1 VRKTAESTRPRQ
13 ARTRLSRLLTARY
26 SRVLILGAMPGGAT
40 GYLIGLNVA
49 AFDIS
54 AAKELV
60 QQVRTDNQKLK
71 IEIIDQN
78 ARQVALQT
86 KLTGAETAL
95 KAIVPTDDTYVI
107 KPNQSL
113 IVAGGRLTVGLVG
126 SPSNESVNININGQ
140 RQSAASGDI
149 INVAVEPPATCQ
161 VRVQSF
167 DMFKAVLSVMCG
179 AARSQ

>member
-1 VRKTAESTRPRQ
+1 MRKTAESARSRQ

-26 SRVLILGAMPGGAT
+26 GRVLIIGAMLGGAA

-86 KLTGAETAL
+86 KLTGVDTAL
-95 KAIVPTDDTYVI
+95 KEIVPTDDTYI
-107 KPNQSL
+107 LKPNQSL
-113 IVAGGRLTVGLVG
+113 IVGGGRLTLGLIG

-140 RQSAASGDI
+140 RQSAAPGDI
-149 INVAVEPPATCQ
+149 INVAVDPPATCQ

-167 DMFKAVLSVMCG
+167 DMFKAVISATCG
-179 AARSQ
+179 APRSQ